1 MDARPDAPT
10 RDAVDTIAAGV
21 PATSPRPAP
30 DASPD
35 AAPPPPSAGPGLLDG
50 LEEGVVVCG
59 RDGVVRAANAAA
71 RRLLPALRVGEVVD
85 VARCEVLT
93 RAVREGC
100 HGPPSVE
107 VVVDRPEGELHLRAR
122 LGPVLGP
129 TPPPPPETGD
139 GDTCWYLR
147 DVTGEQQRTDT
158 LLAAQERAAFLSEAG
173 RALHGVLHLDRTARR
188 VVAMAVPR
196 LAASATLVLRH
207 DDTVTWA
214 TAELGAGRPRLG
226 HTGIAALARLP
237 RLAAAL
243 VGEGAGDPW
252 LGEELRTLTGRETA
266 LAGGALR
273 ACPVPTTG
281 VVDGLVV
288 LTGARADA
296 ADELGA
302 AEEELLTSYVARA
315 GAALAAAALHEEQ
328 AHLGAVLQESLA
340 APRLPETPGV
350 EWGAAYR
357 PARETLRVGGDFY
370 EVVGGTGRSERS
382 AFLLGDVCGKGIEA
396 AVLSGRV
403 RQSWHALRLLEDQP
417 GRLLDLLNTALLD
430 AVATRDEPLRF
441 ATMVLGDARPLPGGG
456 VALRLATGGH
466 PQPLVLRVDG
476 TVEPVP
482 VAGMLVGGLREARFG
497 EADVVL
503 APGDTCLLYSDGVVE
518 ARGSGDFFGEE
529 RLAATLPRCAG
540 APAAVVCEHL
550 EQTVVSWL
558 DGHDHDDVALLAI
571 RAPRSAT

>member
-1 MDARPDAPT
+1 
-10 RDAVDTIAAGV
+10 
-21 PATSPRPAP
+21 
-30 DASPD
+30 
-35 AAPPPPSAGPGLLDG
+35 
-50 LEEGVVVCG
+50 
-59 RDGVVRAANAAA
+59 
-71 RRLLPALRVGEVVD
+71 
-85 VARCEVLT
+85 
-93 RAVREGC
+93 
-100 HGPPSVE
+100 
-107 VVVDRPEGELHLRAR
+107 
-122 LGPVLGP
+122 
-129 TPPPPPETGD
+129 
-139 GDTCWYLR
+139 
-147 DVTGEQQRTDT
+147 
-158 LLAAQERAAFLSEAG
+158 
-173 RALHGVLHLDRTARR
+173 
-188 VVAMAVPR
+188 
-196 LAASATLVLRH
+196 
-207 DDTVTWA
+207 
-214 TAELGAGRPRLG
+214 
-226 HTGIAALARLP
+226 
-237 RLAAAL
+237 
-243 VGEGAGDPW
+243 
-252 LGEELRTLTGRETA
+252 
-266 LAGGALR
+266 
-273 ACPVPTTG
+273 
-281 VVDGLVV
+281 
-288 LTGARADA
+288 
-296 ADELGA
+296 
-302 AEEELLTSYVARA
+302 
-315 GAALAAAALHEEQ
+315 
-328 AHLGAVLQESLA
+328 VLQESLA